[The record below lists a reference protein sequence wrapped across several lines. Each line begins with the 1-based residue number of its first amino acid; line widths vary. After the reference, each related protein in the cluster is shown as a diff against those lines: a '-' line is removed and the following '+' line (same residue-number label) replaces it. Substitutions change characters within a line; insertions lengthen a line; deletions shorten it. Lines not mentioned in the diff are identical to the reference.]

1 MAHVPIDL
9 PDAGYKTEILL
20 SLREIVVNALLN
32 SLAYVKLAQESQV
45 SDSRDK
51 IYHVEKLIIMLI
63 QVKKNH
69 SHITFDIVLI

>member
-20 SLREIVVNALLN
+20 SLKIVVNALPN
-32 SLAYVKLAQESQV
+32 TLAYVKLAQESQV